1 MPGEHAKLSASGAY
15 RWLACPPSAMLEAEL
30 PESTSSY
37 AEEGTRAHD
46 LAEGRLT
53 AWLRH
58 KKRPKAED
66 AEMEEAVSRYVDVV
80 LERYAEAVGRS
91 PDAVLLVEQRLD
103 FSAWVPEGFGTGDAV
118 IIADDTLEVV
128 DLKYGKGVPVGAKGN
143 PQMRLYALGAYQTYG
158 ALYDFTKV
166 RMTIVQP
173 RLDSVDTD
181 EVGVGELLD
190 WAENEVRP
198 KARAAW
204 EGGGEFAAGDHCKFC
219 KLKATC
225 RARAEKNL
233 ELAAFDFA
241 PPPTLSP
248 EEIADILKRADE
260 LAAWARDVQEHAL
273 DQAQNHG
280 VKYPGWK
287 LVEGRSNRKIADE
300 DAAALVLMA
309 EGYGE
314 QDVWRRS
321 LQTLTE
327 LEKLV
332 GKKKLGELLADQI
345 TKPAGKPVLVPEDDK
360 RPEMSSVAGAQADFT
375 E

>member
-46 LAEGRLT
+46 LAEGKLT
-53 AWLRH
+53 AWIKH
-58 KKRPKAED
+58 KKRPRAED
-66 AEMEEAVSRYVDVV
+66 AEMEEAVGRYVDVV
-80 LERYAEAVGRS
+80 LERYAEAVDHS

-103 FSAWVPEGFGTGDAV
+103 FSPWVPEGFGTGDAV

-128 DLKYGKGVPVGAKGN
+128 DLKYGKGVPVSAKGN
-143 PQMRLYALGAYQTYG
+143 PQMRLYALGAYHTYG
-158 ALYDFTKV
+158 SLYDFAKV

-181 EVGVGELLD
+181 ELTVEELLG
-190 WAENEVRP
+190 WAKDEVKP
-198 KARAAW
+198 KAQTAW
-204 EGGGEFAAGDHCKFC
+204 EGGGDFAAGDHCKFC
-219 KLKATC
+219 KLRATC
-225 RARAEKNL
+225 RARAEKNM

-241 PPPTLSP
+241 PAPTLSV
-248 EEIADILKRADE
+248 EEVADILKKADE
-260 LAAWARDVQEHAL
+260 LATWAKDVQAHAL
-273 DQAQNHG
+273 DQAENHG
-280 VKYPGWK
+280 VRYPGWK
-287 LVEGRSNRKIADE
+287 LVEGRSNRKITDEEEAARKLVSDGYDE
-300 DAAALVLMA
+300 D
-309 EGYGE
+309 EI
-314 QDVWRRS
+314 WRKS
-321 LQTLTE
+321 LQTITA

-360 RPEMSSVAGAQADFT
+360 RPEMSSVAGAQADFK